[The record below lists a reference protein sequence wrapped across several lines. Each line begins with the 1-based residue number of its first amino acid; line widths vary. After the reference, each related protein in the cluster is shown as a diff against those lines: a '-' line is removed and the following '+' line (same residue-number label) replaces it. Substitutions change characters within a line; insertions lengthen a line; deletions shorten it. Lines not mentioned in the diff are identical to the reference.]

1 MGKGKTFFTKNN
13 PNYVGKVVSDTPKA
27 DMSNTLNVNSDGY
40 GKEVDV
46 KIPLG
51 QPTVNKVGGQRRML
65 ASKKSK
71 VSGY

>member
-40 GKEVDV
+40 GKEVEV

-65 ASKKSK
+65 ASKKSTVK
-71 VSGY
+71 WY

>member
-13 PNYVGKVVSDTPKA
+13 PNYVGKVVSETPKA
-27 DMSNTLNVNSDGY
+27 NMSNTLNVNSDGY
-40 GKEVDV
+40 GKEVEV
-46 KIPLG
+46 KMPLG

-71 VSGY
+71 VSWY